1 MLDNMLDM
9 LVMLVI
15 LDNMLSLSYPWPE
28 ILSCDKFNWYTEHD
42 PNEPASISKVCA
54 GNPKYT
60 KENFYK
66 LFPEVVNGTYQHYD
80 PDKVGLFVRLYVG
93 SCVCLFDSVFFVC
106 LLVGLFP
113 RHTLPIRTPKL
124 VL

>member
-1 MLDNMLDM
+1 MLDM
-9 LVMLVI
+9 LDML
-15 LDNMLSLSYPWPE
+15 DMFSLSYPWPE

-60 KENFYK
+60 KDNFYK

-80 PDKVGLFVRLYVG
+80 PDTVSLLFCLFVSLF
-93 SCVCLFDSVFFVC
+93 VCLFVC
-106 LLVGLFP
+106 V
-113 RHTLPIRTPKL
+113 
-124 VL
+124 

>member
-1 MLDNMLDM
+1 
-9 LVMLVI
+9 
-15 LDNMLSLSYPWPE
+15 MLSLSYPWPE

-80 PDKVGLFVRLYVG
+80 PDKVGLFVCLFFCLFVCLYVG

-113 RHTLPIRTPKL
+113 RHILPIRTPKL